1 MSESKNMLT
10 TKELT
15 LLKDLLML
23 EEALTKKARL
33 YSKITMNV
41 KLKGELENLSLRHQE
56 RFFNLYS
63 LL

>member
-23 EEALTKKARL
+23 EESLTKKARL

-56 RFFNLYS
+56 RFYNLYS

>member
-15 LLKDLLML
+15 LLKDLLLL
-23 EEALTKKARL
+23 EEAVCKKARL
-33 YSKITMNV
+33 YSTITMNV
-41 KLKGELENLSLRHQE
+41 KLKGELENLSKKHEQ
-56 RFFNLYS
+56 RFLYLFS